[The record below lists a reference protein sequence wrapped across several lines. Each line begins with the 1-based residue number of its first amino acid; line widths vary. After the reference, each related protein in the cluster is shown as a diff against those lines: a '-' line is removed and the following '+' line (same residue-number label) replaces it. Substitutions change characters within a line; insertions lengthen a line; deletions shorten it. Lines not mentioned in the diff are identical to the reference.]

1 MLYFRHHGVQL
12 GSFDEVYSGIL
23 VAFLVVLAQLCR
35 EGGVHDFTI
44 VSRLESAIECADGCV
59 SLKSL
64 DDRFSLSARDE
75 LREVGGVILSEE
87 EALFVA
93 EEVFLIVIFEGEAGG
108 GAGGGEAELV
118 DYFFPEFVVG
128 D

>member
-1 MLYFRHHGVQL
+1 M
-12 GSFDEVYSGIL
+12 
-23 VAFLVVLAQLCR
+23 
-35 EGGVHDFTI
+35 HDFTI